1 MKTFFLLSVVALL
14 PVILSALIYLAER
27 TKAISKIP
35 YAVRQIIIGIL
46 FGGLAILGTEFGIK
60 TDGAII
66 NARDASPICAGL
78 LFGARQE

>member
-14 PVILSALIYLAER
+14 PVILSVLICLAER

-35 YAVRQIIIGIL
+35 YAVRQIITGIL

-60 TDGAII
+60 PTA
-66 NARDASPICAGL
+66 
-78 LFGARQE
+78 Q